1 MEFNDEFLEEMG
13 LSSMPAEK
21 KQRFLDYAQEK
32 LEIKIGERISEG
44 VPEEKLREF
53 DQMIDQS
60 RAAEWLEENRP
71 DFREVVKKTVDEL
84 KAEILTNREKLL
96 A

>member
-13 LSSMPAEK
+13 LSSMPEEK

-53 DQMIDQS
+53 DRMIDQS

-84 KAEILTNREKLL
+84 KAEILANREKLL

>member
-13 LSSMPAEK
+13 LSSMPEEK

-84 KAEILTNREKLL
+84 KAEILANREKLL

>member
-53 DQMIDQS
+53 DRMIDQS

-84 KAEILTNREKLL
+84 KAEILANREKLL